1 MGDIWHQGSLD
12 GLCGLYSTINAVS
25 SLIALTED
33 DCTELFRLALEHL
46 DSRTNLKKTILEGM
60 RLPMVKEICN
70 QYKPLIKEWGYNLEV
85 CAICADAGNITG
97 VASSIRNW
105 VNGDMQCVIV
115 GLGGK
120 INHWTCITKPF
131 VKAIR
136 FSDSDRIKRLSLYQ
150 MTTGKTNNKRQ
161 YFIDPDEVLGVR
173 LISLKKA
180 Q

>member
-1 MGDIWHQGSLD
+1 MQDIWYQGSLD

-25 SLIALTED
+25 SLIDLTED
-33 DCTELFRLALEHL
+33 DCTDLFRLALEHL

-70 QYKPLIKEWGYNLEV
+70 QYKPLIKAWGYNLEA
-85 CAICADAGNITG
+85 CAICADAGNIAG

-105 VNGDMQCVIV
+105 VNEDMQCVIV

-131 VKAIR
+131 LKAIK
-136 FSDSDRIKRLSLYQ
+136 FLDSDGLKILHLCR
-150 MTTGKTNNKRQ
+150 MTTGKANRNRQ
-161 YFIDPDEVLGVR
+161 YIIDPDDVLGLR
-173 LISLKKA
+173 LIPI
-180 Q
+180 